1 MKRTKNTTVKSL
13 NNISIIKKKKKEP
26 SKSIKLKMSKWMMSP
41 PTKH

>member
-13 NNISIIKKKKKEP
+13 NNISIIKKKKEP
-26 SKSIKLKMSKWMMSP
+26 GKSIKLKMSKWMMSP